1 MAVGGSGSSD
11 SRENLF
17 FIFYFFFSRENL
29 NLGSDSANGDK
40 SDLRYLWVDG
50 D

>member
-11 SRENLF
+11 
-17 FIFYFFFSRENL
+17 SRENL